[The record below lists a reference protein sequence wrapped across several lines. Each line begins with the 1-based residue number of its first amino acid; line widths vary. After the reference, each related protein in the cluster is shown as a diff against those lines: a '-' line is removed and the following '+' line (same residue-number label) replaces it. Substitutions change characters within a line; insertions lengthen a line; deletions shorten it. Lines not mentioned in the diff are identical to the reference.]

1 MSDTFIINPS
11 FYKLDAT
18 LKKLRNYWQ
27 QTFDKNQ
34 KDITVDQWLV
44 MENLYKHTRTTHK
57 QLALL
62 TDKDITTISRI
73 LDLLVKK
80 GLVLRQASSDDRRKV
95 YLELTPA
102 GVEKYK
108 DVRPLVLELRRT
120 GWSGLTEKD
129 FEDLTRILDVIA
141 HNLP

>member
-18 LKKLRNYWQ
+18 LKKLRNHWQ
-27 QTFDKNQ
+27 QAFDKQQ

-57 QLALL
+57 QLAHY

-80 GLVLRQASSDDRRKV
+80 GLVMRQASSDDRRKV

-102 GVEKYK
+102 GVDKYT
-108 DVRPLVLELRRT
+108 DVRPLVLELRRI
-120 GWSGLTEKD
+120 GWHGLSEKD